1 MHPHGYCYLW
11 DPALVTV
18 HVTSDALIGLS
29 YVSISLTLGYM
40 VVRSRRHIPFSWMFL
55 AFGAFIIACAATHF
69 MEIWTLWWPSF
80 WPAANV
86 KVVTALAS
94 VITAVTLPPLV
105 PKVLALVESARVSE
119 QRASDLN
126 AANQELDTLAALR
139 KSEADR
145 ADLLVRERE
154 ARTEAEEANRLKDQ
168 FLATLSHELRTPLN
182 AILGYARMLRTNAIP
197 AAKRDRAIE
206 IIERNALAQN
216 QLVEDLLDISRITT
230 GNVRLD
236 TQPLRMAD
244 PLQDALENIRPAAE
258 AKHITIELDI
268 DPLAGVV
275 NADAARLQQVF
286 WNLLTNA
293 VKFSLDGGRVSVTLE
308 QGQGAIRT
316 TISNSG
322 IGIAPAFLPYV
333 FDMFRQADGG
343 FTRQYGGLGLGLAI
357 TRQLVD
363 LHGGTITAAS
373 DGPGCGATF
382 TVVVP
387 EYLSSSRRLTDQP
400 RRTGSPLVAPLRTAD
415 ESGAALQGLDI
426 LVVDDETD
434 ALELFRSLLESA
446 GATVRTVPGGRE
458 ALTAFD
464 RRRPDLLVTDLGLP
478 GMDGYDV
485 LRQVR
490 ARPQDDGRDVPAVA
504 VTAYARMYDR
514 TKSLAAGFNAHIA
527 KPIDPTTFVGVL
539 IAVVK
544 HSRPSV

>member
-1 MHPHGYCYLW
+1 M
-11 DPALVTV
+11 
-18 HVTSDALIGLS
+18 
-29 YVSISLTLGYM
+29 
-40 VVRSRRHIPFSWMFL
+40 RS
-55 AFGAFIIACAATHF
+55 
-69 MEIWTLWWPSF
+69 
-80 WPAANV
+80 
-86 KVVTALAS
+86 
-94 VITAVTLPPLV
+94 
-105 PKVLALVESARVSE
+105 
-119 QRASDLN
+119 
-126 AANQELDTLAALR
+126 
-139 KSEADR
+139 
-145 ADLLVRERE
+145 LLVRERE

-236 TQPLRMAD
+236 THPLRMAD

-286 WNLLTNA
+286 WNLLANA

-308 QGQGAIRT
+308 QDQGAIRT

-357 TRQLVD
+357 TKQLVD

-387 EYLSSSRRLTDQP
+387 QYLSSFATTHGPASSNRIAARCTTRDGSRRIWC
-400 RRTGSPLVAPLRTAD
+400 SP
-415 ESGAALQGLDI
+415 S
-426 LVVDDETD
+426 
-434 ALELFRSLLESA
+434 
-446 GATVRTVPGGRE
+446 
-458 ALTAFD
+458 
-464 RRRPDLLVTDLGLP
+464 
-478 GMDGYDV
+478 
-485 LRQVR
+485 R
-490 ARPQDDGRDVPAVA
+490 ARHFSG
-504 VTAYARMYDR
+504 
-514 TKSLAAGFNAHIA
+514 G
-527 KPIDPTTFVGVL
+527 
-539 IAVVK
+539 
-544 HSRPSV
+544 